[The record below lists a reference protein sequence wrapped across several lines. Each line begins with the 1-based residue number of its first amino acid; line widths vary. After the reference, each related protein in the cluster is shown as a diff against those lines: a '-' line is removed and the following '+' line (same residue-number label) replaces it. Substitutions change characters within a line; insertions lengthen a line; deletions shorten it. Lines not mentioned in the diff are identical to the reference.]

1 MEHLFDAL
9 PALANSSAAALQD
22 SGTTLTRADLLQR
35 VQALAA
41 TLRALRVKRVALH
54 ADNGIGWV
62 LTDLACQYAG
72 IVCVPLPLFF
82 TKQQALHT
90 LQTCGIDA
98 LVTSSPELFA
108 AHFDAA
114 QSAQQC
120 LGDHGLTLLLQPSAR
135 EPQLPKDTGKVTFT
149 SGSTGAPKGVC
160 LSNAQ
165 LLQQAAALAQ
175 AVDLRAPRHLCLL
188 PLATLLENVA
198 GVYGPLIAGGSV
210 VLRSLAELGYAGS
223 RLADPRKFLAAIST
237 VAPDTLI
244 LIPQM
249 LQFLVQ
255 AVRQGWSPPPLKFIA
270 VGGARVSAQL
280 ILEAR
285 RAGLPVY
292 EGYGL
297 SECASV
303 VSLNTPRADRPGS
316 AGRPLPHLSVTLDD
330 GEVHVSG
337 NAMLGYVGEARSWY
351 RKRIATGDLGYLDN
365 DGFLH
370 ISGRSKNL
378 LISSYGRNIAPEW
391 VESELLAA
399 PVLAE
404 AVVLG
409 DARPYCVAL
418 LTPARADLDDAV
430 LAAAVADAN
439 ARLPDYAQVK
449 RWIRLPRPL
458 AGQDEFMTPAGKP
471 RRDRIEQVWHAE
483 VARLYAVTETEENL

>member
-1 MEHLFDAL
+1 MKHLFDVL
-9 PALANSSAAALQD
+9 PAPRDADAHALQD
-22 SGTTLTRADLLQR
+22 STRTLTRDALLQR
-35 VQALAA
+35 VQMLAT
-41 TLRALRVKRVALH
+41 TLRALHVRRVALH

-62 LTDLACQYAG
+62 LTDLACQHASL
-72 IVCVPLPLFF
+72 VCVPLPLFF
-82 TKQQALHT
+82 TKQQWLHT
-90 LQTCGIDA
+90 VNACGIDA
-98 LVTSSPELFA
+98 LVTSSPEQFA
-108 AHFDAA
+108 AHFPTAA
-114 QSAQQC
+114 PEHQR
-120 LGDHGLTLLLQPSAR
+120 LREYGLTLLVQPAAR
-135 EPQLPKDTGKVTFT
+135 DPLLPAGTGKVTFT

-160 LSNAQ
+160 LTTG
-165 LLQQAAALAQ
+165 QQLAQ
-175 AVDLRAPRHLCLL
+175 AMALAHAVAIDAPRHLCLL

-198 GVYGPLIAGGSV
+198 GVYAPLLADGSV
-210 VLRSLAELGYAGS
+210 VLRSLVELGYAGS
-223 RLADPRKFLAAIST
+223 RLADPRKFLAAIDAA
-237 VAPDTLI
+237 APDTLI

-255 AVRQGWSPPPLKFIA
+255 AVQKGWKPPPLQFIA

-280 ILEAR
+280 IVEAR

-316 AGRPLPHLSVTLDD
+316 AGKPLPHLSVTLDD
-330 GEVHVSG
+330 GEILVSG

-351 RKRIATGDLGYLDN
+351 RKRIATGDLGYLDS

-399 PVLAE
+399 PAVAE

-409 DARPYCVAL
+409 DARPYCIAL
-418 LTPARADLDDAV
+418 LTPASPQLDDAV
-430 LAAAVADAN
+430 LAAAVAAAN
-439 ARLPDYAQVK
+439 ARLPDYAHVK
-449 RWIRLPRPL
+449 RWIRLSRPL
-458 AGQDEFMTPAGKP
+458 AGQAEFMTPAGKP
-471 RRDRIEQVWHAE
+471 RRDRIEQAWHAD
-483 VARLYAVTETEENL
+483 VAALYAQTETEENL

>member
-1 MEHLFDAL
+1 
-9 PALANSSAAALQD
+9 LQD
-22 SGTTLTRADLLQR
+22 ASVSLTGADLLQR
-35 VQALAA
+35 VQLLAA
-41 TLRALRVKRVALH
+41 KLRALHVRRLALH
-54 ADNGIGWV
+54 ADNGIGWILV
-62 LTDLACQYAG
+62 DLACQYAG
-72 IVCVPLPLFF
+72 VVCVPLPMFF
-82 TKQQALHT
+82 TKQQWLHT
-90 LQTCGIDA
+90 LHTCGIDA
-98 LVTSSPELFA
+98 LVTSAPDQFA
-108 AHFDAA
+108 AHFTIAKPE
-114 QSAQQC
+114 QQA
-120 LGDHGLTLLLQPSAR
+120 LREYGLTLLLQPAAR
-135 EPQLPKDTGKVTFT
+135 DPSLPAGTGKVTFT

-160 LSNAQ
+160 LSTSQ
-165 LLQQAAALAQ
+165 QVQQAAALAQ
-175 AVDLRAPRHLCLL
+175 AVALDAPRHLCLL

-198 GVYGPLIAGGSV
+198 GVYAPLLAGGCV
-210 VLRSLAELGYAGS
+210 VLRSLAELGYSGS
-223 RLADPRKFLAAIST
+223 RLADPRHFLAAIDS
-237 VAPDTLI
+237 VQPDTLI

-249 LQFLVQ
+249 LQFLVR
-255 AVRQGWSPPPLKFIA
+255 AVRQGWVPPRLKFIA

-280 ILEAR
+280 IREAR
-285 RAGLPVY
+285 HAGLPVY

-316 AGRPLPHLSVTLDD
+316 AGKPLPHLHVTLDD
-330 GEVHVSG
+330 GEIHVSG
-337 NAMLGYVGEARSWY
+337 NAMLGYVGEAQGWY
-351 RKRIATGDLGYLDN
+351 RKRIATGDLGYLDS

-418 LTPARADLDDAV
+418 LTPARPELDDATI
-430 LAAAVADAN
+430 AAAVAAAN

-458 AGQDEFMTPAGKP
+458 AGLSEFMTPAGKP
-471 RRDRIEQVWHAE
+471 RRERIEHAWHDD
-483 VARLYAVTETEENL
+483 VAALYARTETEESP